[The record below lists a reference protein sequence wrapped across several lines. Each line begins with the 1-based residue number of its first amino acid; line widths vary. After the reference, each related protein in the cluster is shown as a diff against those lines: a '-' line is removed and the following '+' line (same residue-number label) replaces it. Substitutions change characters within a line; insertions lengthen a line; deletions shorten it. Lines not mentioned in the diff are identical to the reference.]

1 MCFPLFVVVKI
12 DFRLLIVN
20 RKPGGFLKLADSL
33 DLVFYAVNSLVVLN
47 TITQQS
53 QASVIR
59 EIELSRER
67 VSLNLKLVC

>member
-33 DLVFYAVNSLVVLN
+33 DLVFYAVNSPVVLN

>member
-1 MCFPLFVVVKI
+1 MCFRLFVVVKI

-20 RKPGGFLKLADSL
+20 RKPGGFLKLADGL
-33 DLVFYAVNSLVVLN
+33 DLVFYAVNSPVVLN